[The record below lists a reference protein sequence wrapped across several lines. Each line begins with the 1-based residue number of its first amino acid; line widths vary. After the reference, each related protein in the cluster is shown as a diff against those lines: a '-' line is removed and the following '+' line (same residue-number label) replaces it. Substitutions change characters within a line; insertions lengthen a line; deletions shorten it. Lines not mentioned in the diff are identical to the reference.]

1 MLKFF
6 NDKYEAVITLL
17 RSVLV
22 YSLEGED
29 GTDDVVSRFTSAIHN
44 NELKSADMEGIL
56 IILLSFAAS
65 RQSDVSYFMSKLGDR
80 LNNTSSVTSAGL
92 AATSTMLQ

>member
-1 MLKFF
+1 M
-6 NDKYEAVITLL
+6 
-17 RSVLV
+17 
-22 YSLEGED
+22 
-29 GTDDVVSRFTSAIHN
+29 SRFTSAIHN

-56 IILLSFAAS
+56 IMLLSFAAS

-92 AATSTMLQ
+92 AATSTMLQCSLVPNNQHGAFLADVWRSCFRALQSESTY